1 MSDITELDVVTG
13 QEVSRKYTKSEKD
26 ALSFM
31 KIDGQEEIDSII
43 SKENQNK
50 ILKEEALEILKELG
64 LTEAQAKAIAGLQ
77 EILWQLQIFQ
87 IPPH

>member
-31 KIDGQEEIDSII
+31 KIDGQEEIDSIMA
-43 SKENQNK
+43 KENQNK

-64 LTEAQAKAIAGLQ
+64 LTEAQAKAIAGL
-77 EILWQLQIFQ
+77 
-87 IPPH
+87 

>member
-26 ALSFM
+26 ALSSM
-31 KIDGQEEIDSII
+31 KIDGQEEINDIVA
-43 SKENQNK
+43 KENQNK
-50 ILKEEALEILKELG
+50 ILKEEALEILQELG

-87 IPPH
+87 TPLH